1 MAKEGFNLGQGVP
14 NEEGVV
20 FFRSFR
26 VSVDSFFGFLWQFSR
41 NHGLSTWTG
50 HYRGPLLSL

>member
-41 NHGLSTWTG
+41 NHGLST
-50 HYRGPLLSL
+50 